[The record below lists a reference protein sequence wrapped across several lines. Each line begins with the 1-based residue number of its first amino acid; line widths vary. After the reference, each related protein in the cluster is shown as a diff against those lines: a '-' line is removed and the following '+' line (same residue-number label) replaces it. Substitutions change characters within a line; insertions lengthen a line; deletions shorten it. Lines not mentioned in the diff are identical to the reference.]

1 MTKTPSFPPLRT
13 RQARYEAGVALRK
26 TVKRSSHALWV
37 PPAKRPDPIGILLEQ
52 GKSRI
57 ADLLPIRHQRMKA
70 SPFAFLRGAAAV
82 MASDLSFTPK
92 TGLRVQ
98 SCGDCHLDNFGC
110 YPSPEGLPVFDINDF
125 DETAPATFEWDLK
138 RLATSLVLA
147 GREASL
153 SEKHCRRLAVSAV
166 QHYVDEIAR
175 LSKLPPLQAWNERI
189 DVRAVIDGIVDD
201 KIRTGM
207 MEKIQSELGAISGHF
222 GMIDPKSTG
231 RLKEHPPF
239 VTRLPQHNDIVRG
252 AFARYVSDLP
262 PERRIVL
269 ERYALQDV
277 LFKVVGIGSVGTFCA
292 LGLFTT
298 ADNEPLILQI
308 KEAQTSV
315 LEPFQGAVDL
325 PNHGERVVTGQ
336 RIMQASSDTF
346 LGWTHTTGKRT
357 TDQTGRKAGGG
368 RDFYVRQTKDVRLAM
383 IGEKIEDALLP
394 EYAALCGRTLG
405 RSHGRSADLP
415 LLAGYLGKGH
425 SFARAIADF
434 AVLYADQ
441 SEKDWKAF
449 TQAIADKR
457 VCCA

>member
-1 MTKTPSFPPLRT
+1 MTETPVFPTLRT
-13 RQARYEAGVALRK
+13 RQARYAAGMALRK
-26 TVKRSSHALWV
+26 TVKRSSHALWT
-37 PPAKRPDPIGILLEQ
+37 PPATRPDPIGILLDQ

-70 SPFAFLRGAAAV
+70 SPFAFLRGAAAI
-82 MASDLSFTPK
+82 MASDLSFTPA
-92 TGLRVQ
+92 TGIRVQ

-166 QHYVDEIAR
+166 RQYVEEIAR
-175 LSKLPPLQAWNERI
+175 LSELTPLQAWNVRI
-189 DVRAVIDGIVDD
+189 DLRAVIDGIKDNTT
-201 KIRTGM
+201 RTGM
-207 MEKIQSELGAISGHF
+207 MEKIQSQLGAISGHF
-222 GMIDPKSTG
+222 GMIDPKSSV

-239 VTRLPQHNDIVRG
+239 VTRLPQHNNIVRG

-298 ADNEPLILQI
+298 ADHEPLILQI

-346 LGWTHTTGKRT
+346 LGWTQTTGKHT
-357 TDQTGRKAGGG
+357 TSQTGRKAGGG

-383 IGEKIEDALLP
+383 IGEKIENALLP

-405 RSHGRSADLP
+405 RSHGRSADLS
-415 LLAGYLGKGH
+415 LLAGYLGKGQ
-425 SFARAIADF
+425 SFASAIADF
-434 AVLYADQ
+434 AVRYADQ

-449 TQAIADKR
+449 TKAIADKR